1 MINSVEEYLSVGC
14 GRCKLGGTPDCKV
27 HRWPQELKILRKI
40 ILSCG
45 LKEEI
50 KWSVPCYTYQNKNVL
65 ILSAFKDYCSVSFF
79 KGVLLK
85 DEKKLLHKAGENS
98 YEGKLFKFT
107 DTDSINKNEDSIRAY
122 IFEAIDIEKSGIQ
135 INTRAEDKLKYPEE
149 FTEYLEKNPEIKMAF
164 EKLTPGRK
172 RGWLLFFSG
181 VKQSATRL
189 QRIEKSKVKILNG
202 KGLNE

>member
-107 DTDSINKNEDSIRAY
+107 DTESIKKNEDSIRAY

-181 VKQSATRL
+181 AKQSATRL